1 MQCLIAYSTPCS
13 TLNQLHSPSVP
24 CDFTEAQNLR
34 KQTQIKPSHSSR
46 LVFVFIVRLVLFIV
60 TNDSA

>member
-1 MQCLIAYSTPCS
+1 MQSLIA
-13 TLNQLHSPSVP
+13 LNQLHFATIPGE
-24 CDFTEAQNLR
+24 FTESRNLR

-46 LVFVFIVRLVLFIV
+46 LVFVFIVCLVLFIV